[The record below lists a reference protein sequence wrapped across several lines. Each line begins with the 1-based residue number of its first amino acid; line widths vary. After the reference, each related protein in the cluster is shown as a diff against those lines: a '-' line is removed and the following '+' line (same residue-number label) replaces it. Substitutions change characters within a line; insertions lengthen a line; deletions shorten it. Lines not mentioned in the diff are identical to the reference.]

1 MFLQG
6 ILVGLLAVV
15 VLALIM
21 AAIMEKSY
29 SLTSSIVIDRPKN
42 VVFDYVKHLKNQ
54 ENYSKWVMADPNI
67 QLTYTGVDGTVGF
80 KAAWVSDDKNVGV
93 GAQEI
98 TKISEGNSY
107 DVEIRFEKP
116 FKGVSTAQTTTEA
129 VSDNQT
135 KVTNTFYTTTPF
147 PMNLMVPMI
156 KKMLQKDMDL
166 NMATLK
172 KVLENQ

>member
-29 SLTSSIVIDRPKN
+29 SLTSSIVVDRPKN

-54 ENYSKWVMADPNI
+54 ENYSKWVMTDPNI

-80 KAAWVSDDKNVGV
+80 KSAWVSDDKNRIFNAG
-93 GAQEI
+93 
-98 TKISEGNSY
+98 
-107 DVEIRFEKP
+107 
-116 FKGVSTAQTTTEA
+116 
-129 VSDNQT
+129 
-135 KVTNTFYTTTPF
+135 
-147 PMNLMVPMI
+147 
-156 KKMLQKDMDL
+156 
-166 NMATLK
+166 
-172 KVLENQ
+172 